1 MSKSKKPGH
10 YLSDAIKDGQGSSI
24 YISYCRKD
32 KSFVKALYDG
42 LTVDGREVFV
52 EWEDVAAAASEAEQF
67 EEIKE
72 SMFFGDYIC
81 YIPQSLCAMHSV
93 ACARS
98 PPCLDRDV
106 VFHRRCLHSNR
117 H

>member
-1 MSKSKKPGH
+1 MSKLKKPGH

-32 KSFVKALYDG
+32 KSFVKAMYDG

-72 SMFFGDYIC
+72 STSVNSRFIALTHSQKTTILDEC
-81 YIPQSLCAMHSV
+81 ELSLNELS
-93 ACARS
+93 
-98 PPCLDRDV
+98 
-106 VFHRRCLHSNR
+106 FHTMLMIVT
-117 H
+117 